1 MAVVGGVTG
10 ARVSPSRCG
19 LSVPSAAGPAGAT
32 NNVVEVRRG
41 TIRNQ
46 QEGTNGGRT
55 SAP

>member
-1 MAVVGGVTG
+1 VAVVGGVTG